1 VITDRIEIPGHG
13 GHALSARLD
22 RPAGAIR
29 GCALFAHCFTCSK
42 DFHVVREIGRALTA
56 EGMALLRFDFTG
68 LGQSEGVFAETSFT
82 TNLRDLELAAG
93 WLAEHHEAPSVLVG
107 HSLGGAA
114 VLAVAERLPQVR
126 CVATI
131 GAPYD
136 VELVRE
142 LLGGP
147 DYDADGTAEVRVG
160 GRPFRIS
167 KDFVSD
173 LERHPQRER
182 IANLGRPLM
191 VFHSP
196 QDEVVPLSA
205 ATHIFKAA
213 RDPRSFVSLDG
224 ADHLVSRP
232 EDGRFLGHVLAAW
245 AERYLDRDPGA

>member
-1 VITDRIEIPGHG
+1 MITDRVELPGHA

-22 RPAGAIR
+22 RPEGLTRAT
-29 GCALFAHCFTCSK
+29 ALFAHCFTCSK

-56 EGMALLRFDFTG
+56 EGIALLRFDFTG
-68 LGQSEGVFAETSFT
+68 LGQSEGEFAQTSFT

-93 WLAEHHEAPSVLVG
+93 WLAEHHRAPSLLAG

-114 VLAVAERLPQVR
+114 VLAVAGQLPSVR

-136 VELVRE
+136 VAVVRDLV
-142 LLGGP
+142 GVQ
-147 DYDADGTAEVRVG
+147 DFDADGTAEISVG

-167 KDFVSD
+167 RDFVED

-182 IANLGRPLM
+182 IAGLGRPLM

-196 QDEVVPLSA
+196 ADRVVPLEA
-205 ATHIFKAA
+205 ATRIFMAA
-213 RDPRSFVSLDG
+213 KDPRSFVSLDD

-232 EDGRFLGHVLAAW
+232 RDGRFLGEVLAAW
-245 AERYLDRDPGA
+245 AGRYVEA